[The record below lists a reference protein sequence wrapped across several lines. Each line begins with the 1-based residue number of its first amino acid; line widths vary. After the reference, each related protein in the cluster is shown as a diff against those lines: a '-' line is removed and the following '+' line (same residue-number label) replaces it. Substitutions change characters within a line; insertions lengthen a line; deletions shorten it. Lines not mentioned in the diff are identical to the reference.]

1 MSDKTRGGKPTI
13 ERPLKCYRPLRLNIG
28 RGGSSTTIQRSV
40 QGACSVYEVFAVT
53 LLFNCKMLKF
63 LQFTDKYSLTI
74 LTKLFHFKYSH
85 STQHT
90 CGTNNTW
97 NFNGT
102 ETAELAS
109 FSPEAVVLHSA
120 DLRDHHA
127 KNSFTTIR
135 HSFD

>member
-13 ERPLKCYRPLRLNIG
+13 ERPLKGYRPLRVNNG

-53 LLFNCKMLKF
+53 LL
-63 LQFTDKYSLTI
+63 LTVKCPNFCNSRINIHWPFWQNYFI
-74 LTKLFHFKYSH
+74 LNIHTR
-85 STQHT
+85 HT

-109 FSPEAVVLHSA
+109 FTPEAVVLHSA